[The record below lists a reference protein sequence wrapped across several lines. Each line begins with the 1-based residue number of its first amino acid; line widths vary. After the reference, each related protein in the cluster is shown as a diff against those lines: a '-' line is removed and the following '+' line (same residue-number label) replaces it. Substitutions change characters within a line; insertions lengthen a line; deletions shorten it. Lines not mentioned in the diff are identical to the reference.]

1 MKVLIGI
8 ALLLAQ
14 VMAPPAAMTDAAL
27 ARAQAGEKLNLVVR
41 VDNFSRHTIDGHV
54 LNRINDSS
62 YTLTK
67 STIAIYAPQETAF
80 VMGSA
85 DDVHS
90 GAVLYVYAVAT
101 KPRAADATKIVVVT
115 PYVTVK

>member
-1 MKVLIGI
+1 
-8 ALLLAQ
+8 
-14 VMAPPAAMTDAAL
+14 
-27 ARAQAGEKLNLVVR
+27 
-41 VDNFSRHTIDGHV
+41 
-54 LNRINDSS
+54 
-62 YTLTK
+62 
-67 STIAIYAPQETAF
+67 
-80 VMGSA
+80 MGSA